1 MERLVKRFNK
11 LTELNLSGTRI
22 STESL
27 THIIENLGQTL
38 SKLDVSDV
46 NFLPKQ
52 LLELKKLSKIKIL
65 IVGHTTP
72 RFYNNFQEYS
82 KSVVE
87 LLKNELP
94 PNVRILQGNQFYDSL
109 RIGNGQLGPKNGIWE
124 IKERQIESFPKA
136 TGTL

>member
-11 LTELNLSGTRI
+11 LTGLNLSGTRI

-27 THIIENLGQTL
+27 TYIIENLGQTL

-94 PNVRILQGNQFYDSL
+94 NVRILQGNQFFDSL
-109 RIGNGQLGPKNGIWE
+109 RIGSGQLGPKNGIWE
-124 IKERQIESFPKA
+124 IQERQIESFSKA
-136 TGTL
+136 PGTL